1 MSQVISLYNS
11 LSRNKEVFEPI
22 NAPFVGMYLCGPTVY
37 GDPHLGHARS
47 ATTFDIIYRYL
58 SHCGYK
64 VRYVR
69 NITDV
74 GHLENDAD
82 DGDDKIAK
90 RARLEKLEPMEVVQ
104 LYTNAY
110 HEMMDKLNIVRPSIE
125 PRASAHI
132 IEQIEMIEKI
142 VAAGLAYVSNGSVY
156 FDVLKYN
163 ESENYGELSG
173 RILEDLIA
181 HAGEGR
187 RTLEGK
193 EEKKNSFDFA
203 LWKKAS
209 PEHIMRWNSPW
220 SLGFP
225 GWHIECSAMS
235 NKYLGEQFDIHGGG
249 LDLLFPHH
257 ECEIAQS
264 KAANHCNPAKYWMHN
279 NMVTING
286 KKMGKSLGNAINL
299 NEFFTGDHALLT
311 QAYHP
316 ITVRFFFLQAHYR
329 STLDFSNEA
338 LQAAEKGLKK
348 MINGLRTAKS
358 MTYVPDANV
367 SLDTELDAAIQ
378 QECQEVYDGLN
389 ADFNTAMS
397 IAALYNLLK
406 RINSFK
412 AKLLALNSISQATFE
427 KLVQTFVIINEEV
440 LGISESK
447 MLEGA
452 SPIAMLDAWMESY
465 QQARAN
471 KDFALVDTI
480 RANFKANQIIIK
492 DSKEGS
498 EWAYEE

>member
-235 NKYLGEQFDIHGGG
+235 NKYLGEHFDIHGGG

-367 SLDTELDAAIQ
+367 SLDTELDTAIQ

-427 KLVQTFVIINEEV
+427 KLVQTFVSINEEV

>member
-1 MSQVISLYNS
+1 MSQVISLHNS

-90 RARLEKLEPMEVVQ
+90 RARLEKVEPMEVVQ

-203 LWKKAS
+203 LWKKAT

-412 AKLLALNSISQATFE
+412 AKLLNLNSISQTTFE
-427 KLVQTFVIINEEV
+427 KIIQTFVSINEDV

>member
-235 NKYLGEQFDIHGGG
+235 NKYLGEHFDIHGGG

-367 SLDTELDAAIQ
+367 ILDTELDAAIQ
-378 QECQEVYDGLN
+378 IECQEVYDGLN

-412 AKLLALNSISQATFE
+412 AKLLALNSISQTTFE
-427 KLVQTFVIINEEV
+427 KLVQTFLSINEEV